1 MQAAA
6 RDRGKRTCLNGL
18 FYFVCQLIKTQNK
31 ITVNCCQ
38 KSTAQGATMNGV
50 TMNTTK
56 QLYQWDINQI
66 LVDCTGLYVD
76 FPVNGEIYRV
86 ETKDGECLIPDEFIQ
101 AGGRQKIWECMSD
114 CTRKEFVL
122 EIKARPMPP
131 DYAFTPTEKLT
142 FDGLVKR
149 VDDAVADMIR
159 MADSGEFDGY
169 TPVKGKDYFT
179 ADEIKQIQDEV
190 SSGAVG
196 DFKSVVDAETETFNI
211 NAETKLNEFNVNA
224 ESNLTEYNGNAT
236 EKLNAYNSNAEI
248 KVTEYNQNDANKTAE
263 YNSNAE
269 TKMDEYNTNANNRVD
284 EFDSHTEQIQ
294 IDISE
299 LKSDLSSVGQQAD
312 ANKEKIANITTSVN
326 EKFLASGL
334 GILRT
339 GKLYGTKVWKS
350 SVNNSQ
356 TLEKTYDNAG
366 LVCVPST
373 DTTVGHD
380 DYADIP
386 LFQWV
391 RCTYK
396 RYDDGFAYPT
406 SVEGD
411 GNYSEEGDVDCGSMM
426 RTFYYKEI
434 DNDDYTEVIISDSPN
449 HALGLKPWEQAVRAD
464 GTVMPYFINS
474 RYHSIVGTDGK
485 LYSNRGR
492 ISRNQ
497 CHNNMITN
505 YQKKGAGY
513 WGAGSDRY
521 TFAQIMMFIK
531 YGTKSIQKVMAGVTY
546 HNVQIKASIQSEEA
560 NTYFPVTNSQAN
572 SILVGT
578 RFSVGYGTFN
588 SSGSINVDRGIG
600 TIHAYADDVVV
611 TAKVPMDDG
620 VNTAIYLDCTA
631 FNTMPITDSN
641 GYTSDIY
648 LTSMHAWSGDTD
660 SVIGHHDGSPA
671 SNTDSKHPCRIQG
684 IEFMLGGYTVASDTV
699 MLFKSDYSKDVYVA
713 PRGVSHSTSDS
724 TIQSTYT
731 LVGNIPANN
740 GSDFWIGD
748 VNHVNGVWYPSTVVS
763 SDQYGMGDRCYAG
776 GKSTSGSREYLQG
789 GFLRNG
795 SDAGLSFLY
804 CGSGLTRAYWH
815 FLSAD

>member
-1 MQAAA
+1 MIRIDVDTRCWQIPKEECFLGVES
-6 RDRGKRTCLNGL
+6 DEKVKILQFELSKNEFLDGLNFTDCNCFINYKNNGNDTIP
-18 FYFVCQLIKTQNK
+18 YLITDMEVKEDG
-31 ITVNCCQ
+31 TVTFTWEV
-38 KSTAQGATMNGV
+38 SRGATIFKGNTFAILCAKKVHDDGTIMNEWNSRIGTFTV
-50 TMNTTK
+50 AKGLEPSSSITEVPEIDIIS
-56 QLYQWDINQI
+56 QL
-66 LVDCTGLYVD
+66 L
-76 FPVNGEIYRV
+76 
-86 ETKDGECLIPDEFIQ
+86 
-101 AGGRQKIWECMSD
+101 S
-114 CTRKEFVL
+114 
-122 EIKARPMPP
+122 
-131 DYAFTPTEKLT
+131 
-142 FDGLVKR
+142 
-149 VDDAVADMIR
+149 VAQQ
-159 MADSGEFDGY
+159 
-169 TPVKGKDYFT
+169 T
-179 ADEIKQIQDEV
+179 
-190 SSGAVG
+190 
-196 DFKSVVDAETETFNI
+196 
-211 NAETKLNEFNVNA
+211 
-224 ESNLTEYNGNAT
+224 
-236 EKLNAYNSNAEI
+236 
-248 KVTEYNQNDANKTAE
+248 
-263 YNSNAE
+263 
-269 TKMDEYNTNANNRVD
+269 NTNAQNNINQSSSLLEKAEGLGYLKDDFDVLEARMNQFTSLQEGSTTGDAELTDIRVGAD
-284 EFDSHTEQIQ
+284 GKTYPNAGDAVRVQ
-294 IDISE
+294 ISE
-299 LKSDLSSVGQQAD
+299 LKGDLSSIGQQAD
-312 ANKEKIANITTSVN
+312 ANKEEIANLTTSVN
-326 EKFLASGL
+326 EKFLSSGL

-350 SVNNSQ
+350 AVNNSQ

-373 DTTVGHD
+373 DTTVGQD

-406 SVEGD
+406 TIEGD
-411 GNYSEEGDVDCGSMM
+411 GNYSEEGNVDCGSLM

-449 HALGLKPWEQAVRAD
+449 HALGLKPWEQAIRVD

-474 RYHSIVGTDGK
+474 RYHSVVGTDGK

-521 TFAQIMMFIK
+521 TLAQIMMFIK
-531 YGTKSIQKVMAGVTY
+531 YGTKSIQKVMAGVTNN
-546 HNVQIKASIQSEEA
+546 NVQIKASIQSEEA

-588 SSGSINVDRGIG
+588 SSGTINIDRGNG
-600 TIHAYADDVVV
+600 TIHRYADDVVV

-660 SVIGHHDGSPA
+660 SVIGHHDGSPV
-671 SNTDSKHPCRIQG
+671 SNTDGKHPCRIQG
-684 IEFMLGGYTVASDTV
+684 IEFMLGGYTIASDTV
-699 MLFKSDYSKDVYVA
+699 MFFKSDYSKDVYVA
-713 PRGVSHSTSDS
+713 PRGVAHSTSDS
-724 TIQSTYT
+724 IIQSTYT

-776 GKSTSGSREYLQG
+776 GQATSGSREYLQG
-789 GFLRNG
+789 GLLWSG
-795 SDAGLSFLY
+795 SHAGLSCLHCWFRLAWAHWD
-804 CGSGLTRAYWH
+804 C
-815 FLSAD
+815 LSAD

>member
-1 MQAAA
+1 M
-6 RDRGKRTCLNGL
+6 KRPHFALPEIYDDSL
-18 FYFVCQLIKTQNK
+18 SYYEVLKKLIKSMHVIDDNLNK
-31 ITVNCCQ
+31 IPEQIANEAKAREQADGTLQTNIDNEAMARQ
-38 KSTAQGATMNGV
+38 EADNELRELISTSGGV
-50 TMNTTK
+50 TEA
-56 QLYQWDINQI
+56 Q
-66 LVDCTGLYVD
+66 
-76 FPVNGEIYRV
+76 
-86 ETKDGECLIPDEFIQ
+86 
-101 AGGRQKIWECMSD
+101 
-114 CTRKEFVL
+114 
-122 EIKARPMPP
+122 
-131 DYAFTPTEKLT
+131 
-142 FDGLVKR
+142 
-149 VDDAVADMIR
+149 
-159 MADSGEFDGY
+159 
-169 TPVKGKDYFT
+169 
-179 ADEIKQIQDEV
+179 
-190 SSGAVG
+190 
-196 DFKSVVDAETETFNI
+196 
-211 NAETKLNEFNVNA
+211 LNE
-224 ESNLTEYNGNAT
+224 E
-236 EKLNAYNSNAEI
+236 
-248 KVTEYNQNDANKTAE
+248 VTARQQADTVLDGK
-263 YNSNAE
+263 
-269 TKMDEYNTNANNRVD
+269 
-284 EFDSHTEQIQ
+284 
-294 IDISE
+294 ISE
-299 LKSDLSSVGQQAD
+299 LKGDLAANTSNITKNANDIKTLQEDLSSVGQQAD
-312 ANKEKIANITTSVN
+312 ANKEKIANLTSSVN
-326 EKFLASGL
+326 EKFLSSGL

-350 SVNNSQ
+350 AVNNSQ

-373 DTTVGHD
+373 DSTVGQD

-386 LFQWV
+386 MFQWV

-406 SVEGD
+406 SVEGN

-426 RTFYYKEI
+426 GTFYYKEI

-521 TFAQIMMFIK
+521 TLAQIMMFIK
-531 YGTKSIQKVMAGVTY
+531 YGTKSIQKVMAGVTNHY
-546 HNVQIKASIQSEEA
+546 VQVKASIQSEEA
-560 NTYFPVTNSQAN
+560 NAYFPVTNSQAN

-588 SSGSINVDRGIG
+588 SSGKINIDRSNG

-660 SVIGHHDGSPA
+660 SVIGHHDGSPV

-699 MLFKSDYSKDVYVA
+699 MFFKSDYSKDVYVA
-713 PRGVSHSTSDS
+713 PHGVAHSTSDS

-731 LVGNIPANN
+731 LAGNIPANN

-776 GKSTSGSREYLQG
+776 GQATSGSREYLQG
-789 GFLRNG
+789 GALWDG
-795 SDAGLSFLY
+795 SAAGLSCLV
-804 CGSGLTRAYWH
+804 CWAGLGSASWL

>member
-1 MQAAA
+1 MSIKHTTTVDIGDLRTLSKPIHLMQY
-6 RDRGKRTCLNGL
+6 D
-18 FYFVCQLIKTQNK
+18 
-31 ITVNCCQ
+31 
-38 KSTAQGATMNGV
+38 KS
-50 TMNTTK
+50 
-56 QLYQWDINQI
+56 L
-66 LVDCTGLYVD
+66 
-76 FPVNGEIYRV
+76 PEIEV
-86 ETKDGECLIPDEFIQ
+86 HITKDGQEYTIPSGYSATIRWGKPDKHGCTATGTVSGSTVTFQVTEQMACVAGRSKVTVEIVESDSSHAGTAKFEVIVDSNPIGDNTIVSDSEIADIQ
-101 AGGRQKIWECMSD
+101 KAIEAGQ
-114 CTRKEFVL
+114 TATA
-122 EIKARPMPP
+122 KA
-131 DYAFTPTEKLT
+131 
-142 FDGLVKR
+142 
-149 VDDAVADMIR
+149 
-159 MADSGEFDGY
+159 
-169 TPVKGKDYFT
+169 
-179 ADEIKQIQDEV
+179 
-190 SSGAVG
+190 
-196 DFKSVVDAETETFNI
+196 
-211 NAETKLNEFNVNA
+211 NEA
-224 ESNLTEYNGNAT
+224 STSATTAT
-236 EKLNAYNSNAEI
+236 EKATEASTSATKAKESETNASNSAKQAQTSADSIAN
-248 KVTEYNQNDANKTAE
+248 VTIDVDKLKGDITENTTNINKNKTDIAA
-263 YNSNAE
+263 NTSNI
-269 TKMDEYNTNANNRVD
+269 TKNANNIKTLQ
-284 EFDSHTEQIQ
+284 E
-294 IDISE
+294 
-299 LKSDLSSVGQQAD
+299 DLSSVGQQAD
-312 ANKEKIANITTSVN
+312 ANKEEIANLTSSVN

-350 SVNNSQ
+350 AVNNSQ

-373 DTTVGHD
+373 DTTVGQD

-406 SVEGD
+406 AIECDS
-411 GNYSEEGDVDCGSMM
+411 NYSEEGNVDCGSLM
-426 RTFYYKEI
+426 RTFYYKEVEN
-434 DNDDYTEVIISDSPN
+434 DNYIEVIISDSPN

-474 RYHSIVGTDGK
+474 RYHSVVGTDGK

-521 TFAQIMMFIK
+521 TLAQIMMFIK
-531 YGTKSIQKVMAGVTY
+531 YGTKSIQKVMAGVTN

-560 NTYFPVTNSQAN
+560 NKYFPVTNSQAN

-588 SSGSINVDRGIG
+588 SSGAINVDRGNG

-660 SVIGHHDGSPA
+660 SVIGHHDGSPV

-684 IEFMLGGYTVASDTV
+684 IEFMMGGYTVASDTV
-699 MLFKSDYSKDVYVA
+699 MFFKSDYSKDVYVA
-713 PRGVSHSTSDS
+713 PRGVAHSSSDS

-776 GKSTSGSREYLQG
+776 GQATSGSREYLQG
-789 GFLRNG
+789 GALWDG
-795 SDAGLSFLY
+795 SSAGLSCLA
-804 CGSGLTRAYWH
+804 CWGWLTRTDWYY
-815 FLSAD
+815 LSAD

>member
-1 MQAAA
+1 MSIKHTTTVDIGDLRTLSKPIHLMQY
-6 RDRGKRTCLNGL
+6 D
-18 FYFVCQLIKTQNK
+18 
-31 ITVNCCQ
+31 
-38 KSTAQGATMNGV
+38 KS
-50 TMNTTK
+50 
-56 QLYQWDINQI
+56 L
-66 LVDCTGLYVD
+66 
-76 FPVNGEIYRV
+76 PEIEV
-86 ETKDGECLIPDEFIQ
+86 HITKDGQEYTIPSGYSATIRWGKPDRHGCTATGKVSGSTVTFQVTEQMACVAGRSKVTVEIVESDSSQ
-101 AGGRQKIWECMSD
+101 AGTAKFEVIVDSNPIGDNTIISDSEIADIQKAIEAGQNAVTASE
-114 CTRKEFVL
+114 TATAKANEASTSATTASQKAEEASASAQTAAEKAKEA
-122 EIKARPMPP
+122 KAS
-131 DYAFTPTEKLT
+131 
-142 FDGLVKR
+142 
-149 VDDAVADMIR
+149 
-159 MADSGEFDGY
+159 ADSVANVVSD
-169 TPVKGKDYFT
+169 VSQLKGDLAANT
-179 ADEIKQIQDEV
+179 
-190 SSGAVG
+190 S
-196 DFKSVVDAETETFNI
+196 NI
-211 NAETKLNEFNVNA
+211 TK
-224 ESNLTEYNGNAT
+224 
-236 EKLNAYNSNAEI
+236 
-248 KVTEYNQNDANKTAE
+248 
-263 YNSNAE
+263 
-269 TKMDEYNTNANNRVD
+269 NAN
-284 EFDSHTEQIQ
+284 
-294 IDISE
+294 DIKTLQE
-299 LKSDLSSVGQQAD
+299 DLSSVGQQAD
-312 ANKEKIANITTSVN
+312 ANKEEIANLTTSVN
-326 EKFLASGL
+326 EKFLSSGL

-350 SVNNSQ
+350 AVNNSQ
-356 TLEKTYDNAG
+356 TLEKTYDNAV

-373 DTTVGHD
+373 DTTVGQD

-406 SVEGD
+406 AIESD
-411 GNYSEEGDVDCGSMM
+411 SNYSEEGNVDCGSLM

-449 HALGLKPWEQAVRAD
+449 HALGLKPWGQAVRAD

-474 RYHSIVGTDGK
+474 RYHSVVGTDGK

-497 CHNNMITN
+497 SHNNMITN
-505 YQKKGAGY
+505 YQKKGVGY

-521 TFAQIMMFIK
+521 TLAQIMMFIK
-531 YGTKSIQKVMAGVTY
+531 YGTKSIQKVMAGVTN
-546 HNVQIKASIQSEEA
+546 HSVQIKASIQSEEA
-560 NTYFPVTNSQAN
+560 NTYFPVTNSQAS

-588 SSGSINVDRGIG
+588 SSGTINIDRGNG

-631 FNTMPITDSN
+631 FNTMPIADSN

-660 SVIGHHDGSPA
+660 SVIGHHDGSPV

-684 IEFMLGGYTVASDTV
+684 IEFMMGGYTVASDTV
-699 MLFKSDYSKDVYVA
+699 MFFKSDYSKDVYVA
-713 PRGVSHSTSDS
+713 PRGVAHSTSDS

-748 VNHVNGVWYPSTVVS
+748 VSHVNGVWYPSTVVS

-776 GKSTSGSREYLQG
+776 GQSTSGSREYLQG
-789 GFLRNG
+789 GYLWDG
-795 SDAGLSFLY
+795 SAAGLSFLVCWAWLGGALWY
-804 CGSGLTRAYWH
+804 

>member
-1 MQAAA
+1 ME
-6 RDRGKRTCLNGL
+6 
-18 FYFVCQLIKTQNK
+18 
-31 ITVNCCQ
+31 
-38 KSTAQGATMNGV
+38 
-50 TMNTTK
+50 
-56 QLYQWDINQI
+56 LY
-66 LVDCTGLYVD
+66 
-76 FPVNGEIYRV
+76 
-86 ETKDGECLIPDEFIQ
+86 
-101 AGGRQKIWECMSD
+101 
-114 CTRKEFVL
+114 RKEL
-122 EIKARPMPP
+122 KLAAIKGLDESRGSSNVPI
-131 DYAFTPTEKLT
+131 KLT
-142 FDGLVKR
+142 HDT
-149 VDDAVADMIR
+149 
-159 MADSGEFDGY
+159 S
-169 TPVKGKDYFT
+169 
-179 ADEIKQIQDEV
+179 
-190 SSGAVG
+190 
-196 DFKSVVDAETETFNI
+196 
-211 NAETKLNEFNVNA
+211 
-224 ESNLTEYNGNAT
+224 
-236 EKLNAYNSNAEI
+236 
-248 KVTEYNQNDANKTAE
+248 
-263 YNSNAE
+263 
-269 TKMDEYNTNANNRVD
+269 DEYINY
-284 EFDSHTEQIQ
+284 TEQIHIRYLFDNQ
-294 IDISE
+294 LKEEILPTNDNGFYIPGKPLSHDGPIELAVHLINGDIELVTNELSFVVKNAPNGTTQVDPSE
-299 LKSDLSSVGQQAD
+299 FTWQQLVDQYVNAKLDTFANKLDLSKFEETVNGSIENQNQNIESFKTEVN
-312 ANKEKIANITTSVN
+312 ANLSNQDKKITDLQNTTSVN
-326 EKFLASGL
+326 EKILYAGL

-339 GKLYGTKVWKS
+339 GKLYGVKVWKS
-350 SVNNSQ
+350 ASNLSTNI
-356 TLEKTYDNAG
+356 EKTRDNIG
-366 LVCVPST
+366 LVCQPST
-373 DTTVGHD
+373 DTVLGRD

-391 RCTYK
+391 KCNYK
-396 RYDDGFAYPT
+396 RYDDGFAYP
-406 SVEGD
+406 VAIEGY
-411 GNYSEEGDVDCGSMM
+411 GNYKETGDVDCGAMQP
-426 RTFYYKEI
+426 TFWYKEI
-434 DNDDYTEVIISDSPN
+434 DNDSYKELIISDSPN
-449 HALGLKPWEQAVRAD
+449 HALMLEPWEEAVRAD

-497 CHNNMITN
+497 SHNNMITN

-531 YGTKSIQKVMAGVTY
+531 YGTKSIQKVMAGVTN

-588 SSGSINVDRGIG
+588 SSGAINIDRGNG

-648 LTSMHAWSGDTD
+648 LSSMHAWSGDTD
-660 SVIGHHDGSPA
+660 SVIGHHDGSPV
-671 SNTDSKHPCRIQG
+671 SNTDGKHPCRIQG

-713 PRGVSHSTSDS
+713 PCGVAHSSSDS

-776 GKSTSGSREYLQG
+776 GQSTSGSREYLQG
-789 GFLRNG
+789 GYLGYG
-795 SDAGLSFLY
+795 SGAGLSFLS
-804 CGSGLTRAYWH
+804 CWVGLAWTMWNC
-815 FLSAD
+815 LSAD

>member
-1 MQAAA
+1 MAEL
-6 RDRGKRTCLNGL
+6 D
-18 FYFVCQLIKTQNK
+18 K
-31 ITVNCCQ
+31 IN
-38 KSTAQGATMNGV
+38 
-50 TMNTTK
+50 
-56 QLYQWDINQI
+56 
-66 LVDCTGLYVD
+66 
-76 FPVNGEIYRV
+76 VNGELY
-86 ETKDGECLIPDEFIQ
+86 D
-101 AGGRQKIWECMSD
+101 MSD
-114 CTRKEFVL
+114 S
-122 EIKARPMPP
+122 KARS
-131 DYAFTPTEKLT
+131 DIASEVTNRTNADKAL
-142 FDGLVKR
+142 DDKVK
-149 VDDAVADMIR
+149 
-159 MADSGEFDGY
+159 
-169 TPVKGKDYFT
+169 
-179 ADEIKQIQDEV
+179 
-190 SSGAVG
+190 
-196 DFKSVVDAETETFNI
+196 AETEARTSADNALNQKIVQETTNRTNADNELQEKI
-211 NAETKLNEFNVNA
+211 NT
-224 ESNLTEYNGNAT
+224 
-236 EKLNAYNSNAEI
+236 
-248 KVTEYNQNDANKTAE
+248 NKTGIDNLVNDVA
-263 YNSNAE
+263 
-269 TKMDEYNTNANNRVD
+269 TNAGNITKNAN
-284 EFDSHTEQIQ
+284 
-294 IDISE
+294 DIKTLQE
-299 LKSDLSSVGQQAD
+299 DLSSVGQQAD
-312 ANKEKIANITTSVN
+312 ANKEEIANLTTSVN

-350 SVNNSQ
+350 AVNNSQ

-373 DTTVGHD
+373 DTTVGQD

-386 LFQWV
+386 MFQWV

-492 ISRNQ
+492 ISRFQ
-497 CHNNMITN
+497 SHNNMITN

-521 TFAQIMMFIK
+521 TLAQIMMFIK
-531 YGTKSIQKVMAGVTY
+531 YGTKSIQKVMAGVTN

-560 NTYFPVTNSQAN
+560 NTYFPVTNSQAS

-588 SSGSINVDRGIG
+588 SSGTINVDRGNG

-620 VNTAIYLDCTA
+620 VNTAIYLECTA

-641 GYTSDIY
+641 GYTSEIY

-660 SVIGHHDGSPA
+660 SVIGHHDGSPV
-671 SNTDSKHPCRIQG
+671 SNTDGKRPCRIQG
-684 IEFMLGGYTVASDTV
+684 IEFMMGGYTVASDTV
-699 MLFKSDYSKDVYVA
+699 MFFKSDYSKDVYVA
-713 PRGVSHSTSDS
+713 PRGVAHSASDS

-776 GKSTSGSREYLQG
+776 GQSTSGSREYLQG
-789 GFLRNG
+789 GGLGGG
-795 SDAGLSFLY
+795 SLAGLSFLH
-804 CGSGLTRAYWH
+804 CWFGLTGTCWD

>member
-1 MQAAA
+1 MEVN
-6 RDRGKRTCLNGL
+6 RDNQNINVTVNEIFGTGVKSFTQTKLSEESHGENEVSVVLTNGATFTFKFYNGERGYGISNVQLNDDYTLTVTLENGL
-18 FYFVCQLIKTQNK
+18 HFNTPSIRGEKGEQGTGIQSVELRDDYSLLFTLENGKTLETTTILGKEFENIRKLEASASSASKSAIEASISASTSAQTAEAKANEASTSATTASQKAEEASTSATKANQSETNAKQSETNASNSANEAKASADSVANVVSDVSQLKSDITANTTNINKNKTDIATNAGNITKNANDIKT
-31 ITVNCCQ
+31 
-38 KSTAQGATMNGV
+38 
-50 TMNTTK
+50 
-56 QLYQWDINQI
+56 LR
-66 LVDCTGLYVD
+66 
-76 FPVNGEIYRV
+76 E
-86 ETKDGECLIPDEFIQ
+86 
-101 AGGRQKIWECMSD
+101 
-114 CTRKEFVL
+114 
-122 EIKARPMPP
+122 
-131 DYAFTPTEKLT
+131 
-142 FDGLVKR
+142 
-149 VDDAVADMIR
+149 
-159 MADSGEFDGY
+159 
-169 TPVKGKDYFT
+169 
-179 ADEIKQIQDEV
+179 
-190 SSGAVG
+190 
-196 DFKSVVDAETETFNI
+196 
-211 NAETKLNEFNVNA
+211 
-224 ESNLTEYNGNAT
+224 
-236 EKLNAYNSNAEI
+236 
-248 KVTEYNQNDANKTAE
+248 
-263 YNSNAE
+263 
-269 TKMDEYNTNANNRVD
+269 
-284 EFDSHTEQIQ
+284 
-294 IDISE
+294 
-299 LKSDLSSVGQQAD
+299 DLSSVGQQAD
-312 ANKEKIANITTSVN
+312 ANKEEIANLTTSVN

-350 SVNNSQ
+350 AVNNSQ

-373 DTTVGHD
+373 DTTVGQD
-380 DYADIP
+380 DYSDIP

-411 GNYSEEGDVDCGSMM
+411 GNYSEEGNVDCGSLM

-449 HALGLKPWEQAVRAD
+449 HALGLKPWEQAVRTD

-497 CHNNMITN
+497 SHNNMITN

-521 TFAQIMMFIK
+521 TLAQIMMFIK
-531 YGTKSIQKVMAGVTY
+531 YGTKSIQKVMAGVTN
-546 HNVQIKASIQSEEA
+546 HSVQVKASIQSSTK

-588 SSGSINVDRGIG
+588 SSGAINVDRGNG

-620 VNTAIYLDCTA
+620 VNTAIYLECTA

-641 GYTSDIY
+641 GYTTDIY

-671 SNTDSKHPCRIQG
+671 SNTDGKHPCRIQG
-684 IEFMLGGYTVASDTV
+684 IEFMMGGYTVASDTV
-699 MLFKSDYSKDVYVA
+699 MFFKSDYSKDVYVA
-713 PRGVSHSTSDS
+713 PRGVAHSTSDS

-731 LVGNIPANN
+731 LVGNIPTNN
-740 GSDFWIGD
+740 GSDFWVGD

-776 GKSTSGSREYLQG
+776 GQATSGSREYLQG
-789 GFLRNG
+789 GRLGLG
-795 SDAGLSFLY
+795 SYAGLSCLF
-804 CGSGLTRAYWH
+804 CGYWLGFALWH